1 MSGKKLT
8 KPIIKGIKVSYP
20 WFRDKYPELH
30 ENIMQCEH
38 HKDIGKLFRNLKS
51 VMKDPILEN
60 LWKTREELI
69 DFAKELNKELE
80 EKYI

>member
-1 MSGKKLT
+1 
-8 KPIIKGIKVSYP
+8 
-20 WFRDKYPELH
+20 
-30 ENIMQCEH
+30 MQCEH